1 MESRSVEKE
10 VKRAALMGRCRGQ
23 AIIEFT
29 LMLPIILII
38 VGGLTD
44 LGLAL
49 YASISTQNAVREGAR
64 LAAAGAGSTVVQS
77 EVTSRIASIGQFTD
91 ISVAPPSKTSMAAC
105 AGQQSVTVTA
115 TGTYHFAFLKYIG
128 FSTMSVSRSATMRD
142 ETTPLCTA

>member
-1 MESRSVEKE
+1 MQKK
-10 VKRAALMGRCRGQ
+10 VKRMALMRRCRGQ

-29 LMLPIILII
+29 LMLPIILIV

-49 YASISTQNAVREGAR
+49 YVSISSQNAVREGAR
-64 LAAAGAGSTVVQS
+64 IAAAGASNDTVVA
-77 EVTSRIASIGQFTD
+77 EVTNRIAAIGQFTD
-91 ISVAPPSKTSMAAC
+91 ISVAPPSKTSMSAC

-115 TGTYHFAFLKYIG
+115 TGTYHFAFLQYIG
-128 FSTMSVSRSATMRD
+128 FSTMSISRSATMRD

>member
-1 MESRSVEKE
+1 VEKE
-10 VKRAALMGRCRGQ
+10 VKRVALIRRCRGQ

-29 LMLPIILII
+29 LMLPIILVI

-64 LAAAGAGSTVVQS
+64 LAAAGASSGTVVS
-77 EVTSRIASIGQFTD
+77 EVTSRIASIGQLTN
-91 ISVAPPSKTSMAAC
+91 ISVASPTTGSMSAC

-115 TGTYHFAFLKYIG
+115 TGTYHFAFLKYIN
-128 FSTMSVSRSATMRD
+128 FDTLSISRSATMRN
-142 ETTPLCTA
+142 ETTDLCTT